1 MTNHTNDPEPVN
13 YTFLVRPTLAQI
25 NQIIDLY
32 RMAGWWEDE
41 VDDPAQISRLISG
54 SHCFAIASIQES
66 IIGMGRAISDGVSDA
81 YIQDITVN
89 ESFRRQ
95 GIASR
100 IIEELV
106 KKLHRD
112 GLYWIGLI
120 AERGTRE
127 FYLRLGFK
135 SMENSTPMLRKDT

>member
-1 MTNHTNDPEPVN
+1 MPVK
-13 YTFLVRPTLAQI
+13 YTFLVSPTPAQI
-25 NQIIDLY
+25 DQIIDLY

-41 VDDPAQISRLISG
+41 IDDPAQIGRLISG
-54 SHCFAIASIQES
+54 SHCFAIATIKES

-100 IIEELV
+100 ITQELV
-106 KKLHRD
+106 KKLHKD

-120 AERGTRE
+120 AERGTQE
-127 FYLRLGFK
+127 FYIRLGFK
-135 SMENSTPMLRKDT
+135 TMENSTPMLRKDT